1 MSLDQPFLLC
11 KIWHLCYREQI
22 YLSQDSI
29 DKVCV
34 PKIIKYPTITTL
46 EAAALVVLFSE
57 MLKFFPQKN
66 FKKQKFVKDNIE
78 SSRMFYLSK

>member
-1 MSLDQPFLLC
+1 
-11 KIWHLCYREQI
+11 
-22 YLSQDSI
+22 
-29 DKVCV
+29 V
-34 PKIIKYPTITTL
+34 PKIINYPTITTL